1 MNNNDKLLSLY
12 REYETILRDRST
24 DSKEYEEKMD
34 EKTGAR
40 LRMCRLFRNYLS
52 HQDDVAFLSASDAQ
66 IKFLESK
73 IKELKVADDT
83 VKKHMKTVAA
93 AMCTDTDRCTDVT
106 KKMSKLKVTEII
118 VVRKSGACELCSI
131 FDIANSALETKTSRM
146 TTVKGKKPKQYVS
159 PVQKFNTVTG
169 DSVFIVP
176 DNGREDGKLLGV
188 LYS

>member
-24 DSKEYEEKMD
+24 DPKEYEEKMD

-40 LRMCRLFRNYLS
+40 LRMCRLFRN
-52 HQDDVAFLSASDAQ
+52 AQ

-118 VVRKSGACELCSI
+118 VVRKSGAYELCSI

-146 TTVKGKKPKQYVS
+146 TTVKGKKHKQYVS
-159 PVQKFNTVTG
+159 PVQKFNTVPG
-169 DSVFIVP
+169 DSVFVVT
-176 DNGREDGKLLGV
+176 DNGRENGKLLGV